1 MTPPLPSAVSYTS
14 RESSR
19 SACSESVL
27 RAKNGRNAL
36 NCWTDAQA
44 RTVQSEAGNAISR
57 QPAEGSNTM
66 KTLLIAFASLSL
78 FALAACNTVEGA
90 GKDVKA
96 TGAVVEK
103 AAADSKPK

>member
-1 MTPPLPSAVSYTS
+1 
-14 RESSR
+14 
-19 SACSESVL
+19 
-27 RAKNGRNAL
+27 
-36 NCWTDAQA
+36 
-44 RTVQSEAGNAISR
+44 
-57 QPAEGSNTM
+57 M
-66 KTLLIAFASLSL
+66 KTLLIALASLPL